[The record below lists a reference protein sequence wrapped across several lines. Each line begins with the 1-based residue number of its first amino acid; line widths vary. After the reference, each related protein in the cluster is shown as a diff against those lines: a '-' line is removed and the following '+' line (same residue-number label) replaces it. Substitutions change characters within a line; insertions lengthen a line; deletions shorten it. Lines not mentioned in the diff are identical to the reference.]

1 MSAVLLGAGAV
12 TSIGLDA
19 ASAAAAQRA
28 GIAGHAAHPFMV
40 DQAGEKMI
48 VSRVP
53 WGGQETDGVARMVEL
68 AEPAARQAAARV
80 PRGRVVELLLALPEP
95 RPGLPEDFA
104 EAVTARLTERL
115 GLRVGTLKP
124 HAAGHAAG
132 LALMAEAALMLARD
146 PEALVL
152 VGGVDTWLVP
162 ETLEWIDGLEALHSP
177 AMPWGFCPGE
187 AAGFCLIGSDG
198 QAKGR
203 LTIQGAGEATE
214 TNRIRTETVCTGDG
228 LTGAWRGALERV
240 AGTTHRVD
248 QIWCDLNGEPY
259 RGDEIGF
266 SVLRTREH
274 LADEVAI
281 AAPADCWGD
290 VGAATG
296 PLLVIAAAFAAAK
309 AYAPG
314 PLSLVS
320 GSSMSGRRAALLLH
334 DRGVAAGRGQ

>member
-1 MSAVLLGAGAV
+1 MSAVLLGAGALSSV
-12 TSIGLDA
+12 GLDA
-19 ASAAAAQRA
+19 PSTAAAQRA

-40 DQAGEKMI
+40 NQVGDKMI

-53 WGGQETDGVARMVEL
+53 WGEDGADGVARMLAL
-68 AEPAARQAAARV
+68 AEPAARQAIAAA
-80 PRGRVVELLLALPEP
+80 PNGRPFDMLLALPEP
-95 RPGLPEDFA
+95 RPGLPDGFA
-104 EAVTARLTERL
+104 AKIATRLAERL
-115 GLRVGTLKP
+115 GVPVRTGKLC
-124 HAAGHAAG
+124 ADGHAAG
-132 LALMAEAALMLARD
+132 LSLMGEAVAAVARD

-162 ETLEWIDGLEALHSP
+162 ETLEWLDGLETLHSV

-187 AAGFCLIGSDG
+187 AAAFCLFGADGAGRLSIEGAG
-198 QAKGR
+198 QA
-203 LTIQGAGEATE
+203 TEA
-214 TNRIRTETVCTGDG
+214 NRIRTETVCTGDA
-228 LTGAWRGALERV
+228 LTIAWRDALARV
-240 AGTTHRVD
+240 AGTAHRID

-274 LADEVAI
+274 LAEDIDI
-281 AAPADCWGD
+281 ATPADCWGD

-320 GSSMSGRRAALLLH
+320 ASSISGRRAALLLY
-334 DRGVAAGRGQ
+334 DRGAAARGDGR